1 MSEFGTCCLGHRSF
15 SIDVK
20 ISKSGIFRFSTDT
33 LAVDGCGSSRLAISV
48 SDNSCLS
55 VMVFKISF
63 VSAAAAGCQMRDS
76 ASLYEVIN
84 VS

>member
-1 MSEFGTCCLGHRSF
+1 M
-15 SIDVK
+15 
-20 ISKSGIFRFSTDT
+20 DT

-48 SDNSCLS
+48 SDTSCLS

-63 VSAAAAGCQMRDS
+63 VSAAAAGRQMRDS

-84 VS
+84 IS